1 MPDFQIVMTGTLNVM
16 PGSDRASPPFVE
28 HPRS

>member
-1 MPDFQIVMTGTLNVM
+1 MPGSDRASPYLSVM
-16 PGSDRASPPFVE
+16 PGSDLASPPFVE